1 MNMAMHKV
9 PDYNIYIGTLF
20 ALQGQKA
27 LADAGVTHVLSALMG
42 KIEMRLVSSFK
53 HMHIQVEDDD
63 DEDMLQ
69 YFDQSNAFIA
79 EALSSGGTILVHCIA
94 GISRSSTLVIA
105 YIMQDR
111 RISLEE
117 AWSLVQ
123 EGRPIACPNDS
134 FKEQLAIYE
143 QDGFAVSESSPS
155 YRRWKLKKQAEL
167 ATAAGT
173 APLPKI
179 YSEEKAT
186 GNSTVEL
193 RCKKCRCP
201 LAQSSAIIPHFP
213 PSASSKYDASYKSK
227 IGPSMVSVLAPSCM
241 HYFLDPVRWMQPELE
256 KGELDGKF
264 DCPKCQTKIGSYRWQ
279 GMQCTCGAWVTP
291 GISIQRGR
299 ADEIRKFTAKA

>member
-1 MNMAMHKV
+1 MATHKI
-9 PDYNIYIGTLF
+9 PDYNIYIGTSF
-20 ALQGQKA
+20 ALHGQKA
-27 LADAGVTHVLSALMG
+27 LADAGVTHILSALRG
-42 KIEMRLVSSFK
+42 NIDSKLVSSFK
-53 HMHIQVEDDD
+53 HMHIQVDDDD

-69 YFDQSNAFIA
+69 YFDQSNAFID

-94 GISRSSTLVIA
+94 GISRSATLVIA

-111 RISLEE
+111 RISFEE

-123 EGRPIACPNDS
+123 EGRPIVNPNDS

-143 QDGFAVSESSPS
+143 QDEFDVSASSPG
-155 YRRWKLKKQAEL
+155 YRRWKLKKAAEL
-167 ATAAGT
+167 ATASGT
-173 APLPKI
+173 APLPTI
-179 YSEEKAT
+179 YSEEKAA

-201 LAQSSAIIPHFP
+201 LAQSSAIIPHLP
-213 PSASSKYDASYKSK
+213 PSASSRYDAGYKSK

-256 KGELDGKF
+256 NGDLDGKF
-264 DCPKCQTKIGSYRWQ
+264 DCPKCKTKIGSYRWQ
-279 GMQCTCGAWVTP
+279 GMKCTCGAWVTP

-299 ADEIRKFTAKA
+299 VDEIRLFTAKA

>member
-1 MNMAMHKV
+1 MAMNKV
-9 PDYNIYIGTLF
+9 PGYNIYIGTLF

-27 LADAGVTHVLSALMG
+27 LADAGITHVLSALRG
-42 KIEMRLVSSFK
+42 SNFTKLVTSFK
-53 HMHIQVEDDD
+53 HMQIHVDDDD

-69 YFDQSNAFIA
+69 YFNQSNAFIE
-79 EALSSGGTILVHCIA
+79 EALSSGGKILVHCIA

-105 YIMQDR
+105 YIMRDR

-123 EGRPIACPNDS
+123 QGRPIVNPNDS

-143 QDGFAVSESSPS
+143 QDGFEVSESSPG

-173 APLPKI
+173 APSPKV
-179 YSEEKAT
+179 YSEEKAA

-201 LAQSSAIIPHFP
+201 LAQSTAIVPHLAT
-213 PSASSKYDASYKSK
+213 SGSSKYEPSYHSK

-241 HYFLDPVRWMQPELE
+241 HYFLDPVRWMKDELE
-256 KGELDGKF
+256 RGELDGKF

-279 GMQCTCGAWVTP
+279 GMKCTCGAWVTP

-299 ADEIRKFTAKA
+299 VDEIRKFAAKA